1 MSNIIQPNEFEHGL
15 MLGMMLINGKKK
27 SSDGITDVAFTHTSE
42 DGSIIKTWVEKTYD
56 QYNSYYG
63 AYYEAYGIFQERTS
77 PDGTV
82 EKVTI
87 KNDFTT
93 RRSGGYTFYL
103 TKEQWIGWELCN
115 YNNLTE
121 YNAIYYYLYGL
132 KYNTISRYL
141 YNGFNFKWQIP
152 IEG

>member
-1 MSNIIQPNEFEHGL
+1 MRPNEFEHGL

-27 SSDGITDVAFTHTSE
+27 SSDGITDVAFTHTLE
-42 DGSIIKTWVEKTYD
+42 DGSTIKTWVEKTYD
-56 QYNSYYG
+56 QYSSYYG
-63 AYYEAYGIFQERTS
+63 LYNEAYGLFQEKTS

-87 KNDFTT
+87 NNDFTT
-93 RRSGGYTFYL
+93 RSVPGYTLYL

-121 YNAIYYYLYGL
+121 YNAIYYYLYSL
-132 KYNTISRYL
+132 RYNTVQRYL
-141 YNGFNFKWQIP
+141 YNVFNFKWKIP
-152 IEG
+152 V